1 MDTLIALT
9 YLLSPLPF
17 HPLPFPTEVNKKL
30 SCRGQNAL
38 SVIKIHE
45 RNTDSEHIMYL
56 SVCLSRLA
64 GRIPNVRSSVRLSVC
79 SFVRLLPTCERDN
92 SVTNEPISMQIDINL
107 PRRQGHE
114 RSTSESKL
122 QKVKGQGH
130 RRSKLCLE
138 ARRRHHSRSLESS
151 R

>member
-30 SCRGQNAL
+30 SYRGQNAL

-79 SFVRLLPTCERDN
+79 SFVRLLPTCERLRKLMN
-92 SVTNEPISMQIDINL
+92 GFNANWHKFF
-107 PRRQGHE
+107 PRRKGVNGKPQGSGSQ
-114 RSTSESKL
+114 RSRSE
-122 QKVKGQGH
+122 
-130 RRSKLCLE
+130 E
-138 ARRRHHSRSLESS
+138 AEVIFGSLAETRSLESS